1 MVPIVS
7 ALRESKPGLTSNQYL
22 ELAYKM
28 ALATND
34 EVSGKIEVDRK
45 AKSEAERIAKA
56 KKDATAAK
64 RAGGTNIKAT
74 GALPAGA
81 AKAKS
86 VDDFIGALVD
96 DRMTA

>member
-1 MVPIVS
+1 MN
-7 ALRESKPGLTSNQYL
+7 KPT
-22 ELAYKM
+22 
-28 ALATND
+28 
-34 EVSGKIEVDRK
+34 KITPLDGHEDQQDRK
-45 AKSEAERIAKA
+45 PAKAERIAKA
-56 KKDATAAK
+56 KKEATAAK

-96 DRMTA
+96 DRMTAET